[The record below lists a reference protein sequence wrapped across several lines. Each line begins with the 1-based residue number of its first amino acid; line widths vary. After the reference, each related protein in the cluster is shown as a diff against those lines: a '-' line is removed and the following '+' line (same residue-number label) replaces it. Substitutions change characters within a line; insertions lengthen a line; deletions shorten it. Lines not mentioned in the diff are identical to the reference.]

1 VAGSEEVD
9 SGVVK
14 WEVGDLGA
22 GTANW
27 GAGANW
33 AAAADSE
40 AADWGMAAD

>member
-14 WEVGDLGA
+14 REVGDLEA
-22 GTANW
+22 GTADW
-27 GAGANW
+27 WAGADW